1 MDDLKA
7 PKQTRGWDWRRGR
20 HTAVIG
26 IPLIWLLAVALIL
39 GIKFAFAA
47 SPASPPSSPS
57 PCVSYLTVARD
68 LHVLQLWGLEDYPQD
83 LLEAWQ
89 AWGNI
94 QTDNYMMQVM
104 HMVTT
109 YDNHESKLAWERL
122 WILRYSDCLTELGG
136 R

>member
-57 PCVSYLTVARD
+57 PCVRYLTVARD
-68 LHVLQLWGLEDYPQD
+68 LHVLRLWNLDGQPGGAAFDAVL
-83 LLEAWQ
+83 
-89 AWGNI
+89 
-94 QTDNYMMQVM
+94 
-104 HMVTT
+104 
-109 YDNHESKLAWERL
+109 LAWVNVQSDAEVMGLAYGEPVDARAWEVL
-122 WILRYSDCLTELGG
+122 WTQRYRQCLTELGG